1 MNLMGR
7 SIAAATPTDEST
19 WVDLASVQAGEFM
32 DALADEI
39 GE

>member
-1 MNLMGR
+1 MGR

-19 WVDLASVQAGEFM
+19 WVDLASVHAGEFL

>member
-1 MNLMGR
+1 MGR
-7 SIAAATPTDEST
+7 SIVAATPTETSG
-19 WVDLASVQAGEFM
+19 WVDLASVHAGKFL

>member
-1 MNLMGR
+1 MGR

-19 WVDLASVQAGEFM
+19 RVDLASVHAGKFL
-32 DALADEI
+32 DALTDEI